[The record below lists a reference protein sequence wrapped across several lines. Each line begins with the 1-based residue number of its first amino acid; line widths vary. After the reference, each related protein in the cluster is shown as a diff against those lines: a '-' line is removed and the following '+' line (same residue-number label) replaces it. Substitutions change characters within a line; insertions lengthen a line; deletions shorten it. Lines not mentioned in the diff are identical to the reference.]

1 MEETPNTSPPKVD
14 PSRETVP
21 TATGSKGLVD
31 RARDILMKPK
41 EEWAVIDREP
51 ATIGGLYTGY
61 VMILAAIPAVA
72 FLIGMLLFVPRLSI
86 PGLSF
91 GISTGSIIAGAVV
104 QYLLALASVYI
115 MALIIDGLAPTFNSQ
130 KNQIQAFKVAA
141 YYPTAAWLA
150 GIVLVLPQL
159 AILALVGGI
168 YSLYLLYQGLPVLMK
183 TPEDKKVP
191 YFVATLVLAIIVFIV
206 IGQIANRIVYGGMF

>member
-1 MEETPNTSPPKVD
+1 MEETPNTSAPKVD
-14 PSRETVP
+14 PAHATAPTV
-21 TATGSKGLVD
+21 TGSKGLVD

-41 EEWAVIDREP
+41 QEWAVIDREP

-72 FLIGMLLFVPRLSI
+72 FLIGMLLFVPRISI

-159 AILALVGGI
+159 AILALVGSI

>member
-1 MEETPNTSPPKVD
+1 MEDTPNTSPPKVD
-14 PSRETVP
+14 PSRETAP

-183 TPEDKKVP
+183 TPEDKRVP